1 MTGHKLDN
9 KEALK
14 FIFAGK
20 SLVTFVN
27 TNTLYPINSKFYKR
41 FYLVYYVSLLF

>member
-27 TNTLYPINSKFYKR
+27 TNTGNR
-41 FYLVYYVSLLF
+41 FTFKVKQAKKTYSLLVC